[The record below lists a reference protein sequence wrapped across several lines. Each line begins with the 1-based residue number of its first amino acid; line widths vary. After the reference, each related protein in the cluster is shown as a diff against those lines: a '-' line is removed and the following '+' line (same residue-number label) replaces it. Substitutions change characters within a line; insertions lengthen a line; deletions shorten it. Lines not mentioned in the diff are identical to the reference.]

1 MSITNDTPTQNDNK
15 MIGIVIYLFLFL
27 AGLFTLVVS
36 LLSGQFP
43 EWTTS
48 FQLPI
53 ACGLAGGFGGVLYCL
68 RGLYLNYSVKKQ
80 WSSEWYPWYIIR
92 PFVSVLTGGVSFL
105 FLKAGLLV
113 LEAQKEASSSNFGFF
128 ALAFIA
134 GLNVDKFISKIEDLA
149 QATWGIEKSRASKDS
164 K

>member
-1 MSITNDTPTQNDNK
+1 
-15 MIGIVIYLFLFL
+15 MIGIAIYLLLFL
-27 AGLFTLVVS
+27 AGLFSLLIC
-36 LLSGQFP
+36 LLSGQLP
-43 EWTTS
+43 AWTAA

-53 ACGLAGGFGGVLYCL
+53 ICALAGGFGGVLYCL

-80 WSSEWYPWYIIR
+80 WSSEWYPWYVLR
-92 PFVSVLTGGVSFL
+92 PFVSILTGGISFL

-113 LEAQKEASSSNFGFF
+113 LEAKTEATSSHFGFY

-149 QATWGIEKSRASKDS
+149 QATWGIEKSRTSKDD

>member
-1 MSITNDTPTQNDNK
+1 
-15 MIGIVIYLFLFL
+15 MIGIAIYLFLFL

-43 EWTTS
+43 DWTTS

-53 ACGLAGGFGGVLYCL
+53 ACGLAGGFGGVLYCM
-68 RGLYLNYSVKKQ
+68 RGVYLNYSVKKQ
-80 WSSEWYPWYIIR
+80 WSNEWYPWYIIR
-92 PFVSVLTGGVSFL
+92 PFVSILTGGVSFL

-113 LEAQKEASSSNFGFF
+113 LEAQTEASSSNFGFY

>member
-1 MSITNDTPTQNDNK
+1 
-15 MIGIVIYLFLFL
+15 MIGIAIYLFVFL
-27 AGLFTLVVS
+27 AGLIGLVIS

-43 EWTTS
+43 DWTAT
-48 FQLPI
+48 FTLPI
-53 ACGLAGGFGGVLYCL
+53 ACGLSGGFGGVLYCL
-68 RGLYLNYSVKKQ
+68 RGIYLNYSVKKQ

-92 PFVSVLTGGVSFL
+92 PFASILTGGVSFL

-113 LEAQKEASSSNFGFF
+113 LEAQTEASSSHFGFY

-149 QATWGIEKSRASKDS
+149 QATWGIEKSRASKDN

>member
-1 MSITNDTPTQNDNK
+1 
-15 MIGIVIYLFLFL
+15 MIAIAIYLLLFL
-27 AGLFTLVVS
+27 AGLFSLVVC

-43 EWTTS
+43 DWTS
-48 FQLPI
+48 AFQLPI

-80 WSSEWYPWYIIR
+80 WSSEWYPWYVIR
-92 PFVSVLTGGVSFL
+92 PLVSILTGGVSFL
-105 FLKAGLLV
+105 FLNAGLLV
-113 LEAQKEASSSNFGFF
+113 LEAQTEAASSNFGFY